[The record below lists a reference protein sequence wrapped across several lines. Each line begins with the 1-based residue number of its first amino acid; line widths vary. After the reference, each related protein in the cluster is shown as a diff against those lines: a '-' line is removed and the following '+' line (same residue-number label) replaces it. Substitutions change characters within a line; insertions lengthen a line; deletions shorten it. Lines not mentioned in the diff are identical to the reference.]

1 MPVIAVFNQKGGVGK
16 TTTTLN
22 VGAGL
27 LKRNQ
32 PSLLID
38 GDPQSSLT
46 VAMGLRSVAASA
58 VALGMICVPVWKLAA
73 AADSNSS
80 ARQDADASPEIL
92 SMLKSVCASS
102 FSDHPMGAM

>member
-27 LKRNQ
+27 HRRGAR
-32 PSLLID
+32 SLLID

-46 VAMGLRSVAASA
+46 VSLGLRSVAPGASLYA
-58 VALGMICVPVWKLAA
+58 FFNDGTPLSALIRTLPCELSLIPSSLELSKIESLHGSDAA
-73 AADSNSS
+73 
-80 ARQDADASPEIL
+80 
-92 SMLKSVCASS
+92 
-102 FSDHPMGAM
+102 